1 MNENGLNYID
11 LFAGAGGLSEGF
23 IQSGYRPVAHVEM
36 NEHAAKTIETRIAYY
51 YLKDNGKIKSYYDYE
66 KGKLTREQLLE
77 KIPQEE
83 LKTVINKE
91 MSESTIKGIFNTIDD
106 IKREKE
112 IDKIDVIIGG
122 PPCQAYS
129 LVGRAQSSHMIVPME
144 DDPRN
149 ELYKMYV
156 QFLNKYKPRMF
167 VFENVAGIK
176 TARGGVAFKNLQT
189 YMKRVGYEID
199 YQELNAQDF
208 GVLQSRKRVIIVGWL
223 KGTGYEY
230 PSFDVIHSK
239 AEVWDLLNDLPAL
252 KPGEEAREHTMTDM
266 RRLKKYV
273 KDNDIAWDFCV
284 FDEAHRLRNV
294 YKNGSKM
301 ANSLYELTKGI
312 PKILLT
318 ATPMQNTLLDIYGL
332 VQFIDD
338 RVFYSKQIFSERYL
352 RGEDYNDLKACLEPV
367 VQRTLR
373 KEVAE
378 YIQFSERKEM
388 TIDFE
393 LSPMEIELY
402 VMINN
407 YLKKEILYALPN
419 SHRTLITS
427 VIRKLLASSSMAVAE
442 TFKVLKGRLETLKE
456 TTRTESADESIDFF
470 LSFFD
475 DDEIET
481 DDDSKQDELYTRE
494 KVNEFIQHE
503 IDEVTAIINK
513 AESIKRNAKM
523 TALKQAVETAFAFQ
537 DEAGIKQRIV
547 VFTESIR
554 TQQYIFEELSHAGYE
569 GRILKFNGS
578 TNDPV
583 TKQIYKAWKA
593 RNYGKYVGS
602 RNVELKNAIV
612 EAFRDEYKILL
623 VTDSGS
629 EGLNIQFCSTIINY
643 DLPWNP
649 QKIEQR
655 IGRCH
660 RYGQKNDVV
669 VINLLNTQ
677 NVADKRVYEIL
688 SEKFELFQGV
698 FGASDKAIGLLESGA
713 DFEKRVTLIYQECK
727 TTSDFAKQFKDLE
740 KELEKKRNKK
750 MDELK
755 SIFIYKT
762 EEQHKS
768 HFNIIMKEIAEYDS
782 QFKYWNS
789 RSKEENDTYPKYYE
803 TNIDLEIPG
812 IQHGYLLV
820 GGSYVGE
827 ILEDAVLE
835 IIDITGKIYGA
846 SDVLAKDLCEKL
858 QEQYLEEKTPNN
870 QEILSYIDKVDE
882 FMQQKYAESKR
893 TVLIANQ
900 KKLDNWLQSRKEEY
914 LLTIKDTS
922 ELDELKEKYA
932 IEGDFRQKI
941 ALKKQ
946 IEILEEQKQKM
957 IGAFHDEMSTLEE
970 EAVNMQKQFAEDI
983 LVKTQLVTKIVIK
996 F

>member
-66 KGKLTREQLLE
+66 KGKITREQLLE
-77 KIPQEE
+77 KIPKDE
-83 LKTVINKE
+83 LKTVINQE

-156 QFLNKYKPRMF
+156 QFLKKYKPRMF

-176 TARGGVAFKNLQT
+176 TARGGQAFKNLQT

-199 YQELNAQDF
+199 YHELNAQDF

-239 AEVWDLLNDLPAL
+239 AEVWDLLKDLPPL
-252 KPGEEAREHTMTDM
+252 TPGIEAREHTMNDM

-273 KDNDIAWDFCV
+273 KDNAIRMKSDVLTGHAARPHTAQDIEIYKRTIDMWF
-284 FDEAHRLRNV
+284 ENEQHERLK
-294 YKNGSKM
+294 Y
-301 ANSLYELTKGI
+301 
-312 PKILLT
+312 
-318 ATPMQNTLLDIYGL
+318 
-332 VQFIDD
+332 DD
-338 RVFYSKQIFSERYL
+338 LPE
-352 RGEDYNDLKACLEPV
+352 DLKTHKN
-367 VQRTLR
+367 RTSFVDR
-373 KEVAE
+373 
-378 YIQFSERKEM
+378 
-388 TIDFE
+388 
-393 LSPMEIELY
+393 
-402 VMINN
+402 
-407 YLKKEILYALPN
+407 
-419 SHRTLITS
+419 
-427 VIRKLLASSSMAVAE
+427 
-442 TFKVLKGRLETLKE
+442 FKVVEGDMDHCHTIL
-456 TTRTESADESIDFF
+456 AH
-470 LSFFD
+470 LSKD
-475 DDEIET
+475 GH
-481 DDDSKQDELYTRE
+481 Y
-494 KVNEFIQHE
+494 FIHP
-503 IDEVTAIINK
+503 D
-513 AESIKRNAKM
+513 
-523 TALKQAVETAFAFQ
+523 
-537 DEAGIKQRIV
+537 
-547 VFTESIR
+547 
-554 TQQYIFEELSHAGYE
+554 
-569 GRILKFNGS
+569 
-578 TNDPV
+578 
-583 TKQIYKAWKA
+583 
-593 RNYGKYVGS
+593 
-602 RNVELKNAIV
+602 
-612 EAFRDEYKILL
+612 
-623 VTDSGS
+623 
-629 EGLNIQFCSTIINY
+629 
-643 DLPWNP
+643 
-649 QKIEQR
+649 IEQ
-655 IGRCH
+655 H
-660 RYGQKNDVV
+660 RSITV
-669 VINLLNTQ
+669 
-677 NVADKRVYEIL
+677 RE
-688 SEKFELFQGV
+688 GV
-698 FGASDKAIGLLESGA
+698 FGASDKAIGLLEGGA

-727 TTSDFAKQFKDLE
+727 TTSDFTKQFKDLE

-755 SIFIYKT
+755 SIFTYKT

-789 RSKEENDTYPKYYE
+789 RSKEENEIYPKYYE

-812 IQHGYLLV
+812 IQHGYLLI

-827 ILEDAVLE
+827 ILEDAVFE
-835 IIDITGKIYGA
+835 IIDITGKIYGV
-846 SDVLAKDLCEKL
+846 SDELARDLCEKL
-858 QEQYLEEKTPNN
+858 QEQCLEEKTPNN

-900 KKLDNWLQSRKEEY
+900 KKLDNWLQLRKEEY
-914 LLTIKDTS
+914 LLRVKDTS

-957 IGAFHDEMSTLEE
+957 IEAFHDEMSTLEE
-970 EAVNMQKQFAEDI
+970 EAVNMQKQFAEGI